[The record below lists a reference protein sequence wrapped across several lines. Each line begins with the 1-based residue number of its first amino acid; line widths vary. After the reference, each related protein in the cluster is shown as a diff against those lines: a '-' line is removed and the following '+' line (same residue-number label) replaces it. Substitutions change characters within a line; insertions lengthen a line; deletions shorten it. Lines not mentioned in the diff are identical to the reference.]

1 MYKKFNDIT
10 QLKSKFQI
18 VEYLSHLGIT
28 PVCKKSSYALYHAP
42 YRVDRNPSC
51 IVYRNTN
58 TFLDLSTRQKGDI
71 IELVKLMNCCDFK
84 QAVSHLLKNTGVV
97 PAFDNCTIHK
107 PSQINILDTSEI
119 CSIALQKYLLERR
132 IPIDIANRYCK
143 EVRYVMGENIYY
155 AIGFSNNKNGWELRS
170 KNYKGCTS
178 KHITT
183 IIETDDSSDYMVFE
197 GFFDFLSFKAI
208 YPHVEGNAII
218 LNSVCNLLMGLKE
231 LESLGATDIYVYGD
245 TDVEGERVFERIKDK
260 YGDRAVDM
268 SYFYKQNNCK
278 DLNEYLVK
286 CNPKKLLRL

>member
-10 QLKSKFQI
+10 QLKSKFPI
-18 VEYLSHLGIT
+18 VEYLSQLGIT

-84 QAVSHLLKNTGVV
+84 QAVSHLLKNTGVAPV
-97 PAFDNCTIHK
+97 IDNCTIHK
-107 PSQINILDTSEI
+107 PSQINVLDTSVI
-119 CSIALQKYLLERR
+119 SSIALQKYLVERR

-155 AIGFSNNKNGWELRS
+155 AIGFGNNKNGWELRS

-183 IIETDDSSDYMVFE
+183 ITENDDSNEFMVFE
-197 GFFDFLSFKAI
+197 GFFDFLSFKVL
-208 YPHVEGNAII
+208 YPNVKGNTIV
-218 LNSVCNLLMGLKE
+218 LNSACNLMYAIKE
-231 LESLGATDIYVYGD
+231 LESYNAKDIFVYGD
-245 TDVEGERVFERIKDK
+245 TDVEGIRVFDK
-260 YGDRAVDM
+260 LKEIYGDRAIDM
-268 SYFYKQNNCK
+268 SFFYKKYDCK

-286 CNPKKLLRL
+286 SHHKKSLRI